1 MTKRN
6 STIVEKINAMLED
19 ESADIEKVSARG
31 KLAYKVVKIT
41 SHLPEIGPANQN
53 GELRKIKTEHEKK
66 WVCPQGYK
74 LRKHH
79 MKNFT
84 MDVLE
89 KLGDVEVFGEEAGA
103 AQSAAEDEES
113 GYILQLHGGGYYGT
127 FNNTY
132 RDMAVCYSIVS
143 GGMVVISPDYRVAPV
158 NPYPAALED
167 AFEAYKWIMKKID
180 KREKESGKRLKL
192 IVAGDSA
199 GGGLSLAL
207 TLYLKENNLRLP
219 DGIITMS
226 AWTDL
231 TKSGASY
238 DDNYKTDPLF
248 GGSRETLV
256 YKEGYYAGSD
266 PKDPH
271 ISPCFADYTGFPK
284 MLMQVGEYEMLLS
297 DSQRVYVKAI
307 EAGATCRLHI
317 YPGMF
322 HEFQMGIGLYPEAG
336 MAWREIREWI
346 GKLE

>member
-1 MTKRN
+1 
-6 STIVEKINAMLED
+6 
-19 ESADIEKVSARG
+19 
-31 KLAYKVVKIT
+31 
-41 SHLPEIGPANQN
+41 
-53 GELRKIKTEHEKK
+53 
-66 WVCPQGYK
+66 
-74 LRKHH
+74 
-79 MKNFT
+79 
-84 MDVLE
+84 
-89 KLGDVEVFGEEAGA
+89 
-103 AQSAAEDEES
+103 
-113 GYILQLHGGGYYGT
+113 
-127 FNNTY
+127 
-132 RDMAVCYSIVS
+132 
-143 GGMVVISPDYRVAPV
+143 
-158 NPYPAALED
+158 
-167 AFEAYKWIMKKID
+167 MKKID